1 MKFTILTLVV
11 LLSAL
16 DLPARHTA
24 QSRRSAQEYVE
35 EITRLLFEAEAADIN
50 DLEADARRQ
59 RARTLAAQYAARVKA
74 ENPSGTGRLWLA
86 YLYHFANDAEKTI
99 GTLRELLDDK
109 SLTEE
114 YKQQARLLLIERFCG
129 LGRMEEAEAVLAA
142 ISASAFNVEET
153 RTQAHERLT
162 IAYTQQGQM
171 DKAMRHQEQA
181 MEDARQSGLIPRIW
195 YTGRSLAQLYVA
207 MDRKADAVK
216 LMDELKA
223 YFERQMRLAGGEPW
237 DAIETA
243 LEQVQTTIAQLQ
255 LIDKPA
261 PDIAPVKWIKDTPT
275 TLAALRGQVVALEFW
290 AAWCPDCR
298 QFIPAL
304 RNWHM
309 RYGKSGLRI
318 LSLTRFYGFNGRE
331 AGKAS
336 EVEELAFLSKFKL
349 GRSIP
354 YGVAI
359 DDGQKGFD
367 AYHVRSI
374 PTLAMIDRAGRVRL
388 VFTWHTNPALAEYMI
403 KKLLAEAPSTDNNPA
418 PKPASD

>member
-1 MKFTILTLVV
+1 MKLTV
-11 LLSAL
+11 LLFVL
-16 DLPARHTA
+16 VLTVMGLPARHTA
-24 QSRRSAQEYVE
+24 QSKRSAQEYVE
-35 EITRLLFEAEAADIN
+35 EINRLLFEAEAADIN

-74 ENPSGTGRLWLA
+74 GNPTGADRLWLA
-86 YLYHFANDAEKTI
+86 YLYLFANDTERTI
-99 GTLRELLDDK
+99 VALRELLDDK

-114 YKQQARLLLIERFCG
+114 YKQQARLLLVGRLSG
-129 LGRMEEAEAVLAA
+129 LGRMDEAEAMLSA
-142 ISASAFNVEET
+142 ISASSFNVEEA
-153 RTQAHERLT
+153 RTQAHEALT
-162 IAYTQQGQM
+162 VAYTRQGQM
-171 DKAMRHQEQA
+171 EKAVRHQEQA
-181 MEDARQSGLIPRIW
+181 LADARQSGLIPRIW
-195 YTGRSLAQLYVA
+195 YTGVALAQLYVA

-243 LEQVQTTIAQLQ
+243 LEQVETTIAQLQ

-261 PDIAPVKWIKDTPT
+261 PDIAPVKWIKETPT

-298 QFIPAL
+298 QFIPEL

-309 RYGKSGLRI
+309 RYSKSGLKI

-331 AGKAS
+331 TGKAS
-336 EVEELAFLSKFKL
+336 EAEELAFLSKFKL
-349 GRSIP
+349 GRNIP

-367 AYHVRSI
+367 AYHARSI
-374 PTLAMIDRAGRVRL
+374 PTLAIIDRAGRVRMI
-388 VFTWHTNPALAEYMI
+388 FTWHTNPALAEYMI
-403 KKLLAEAPSTDNNPA
+403 KKLLAEAAPTQSNPE
-418 PKPASD
+418 PKPPSE